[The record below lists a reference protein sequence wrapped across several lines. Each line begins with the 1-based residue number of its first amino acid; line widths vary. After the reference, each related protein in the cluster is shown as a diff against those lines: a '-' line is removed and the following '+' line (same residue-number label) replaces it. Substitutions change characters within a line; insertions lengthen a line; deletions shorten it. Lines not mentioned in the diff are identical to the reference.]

1 MDQKELMAQML
12 ASGAGPGGGA
22 APGGGAPPSPPSGDP
37 IQEAAGRLAQMGIT
51 PENAMQVMQD
61 IQLVQEAMGGGGA
74 PAPGGPPPGG
84 MPPVA

>member
-1 MDQKELMAQML
+1 MDQNEIMAQML

-22 APGGGAPPSPPSGDP
+22 APGGGAPPSAPPGDP
-37 IQEAAGRLAQMGIT
+37 IADAAGRLAQMGIT

-61 IQLVQEAMGGGGA
+61 IQMVQEAMGGGGA
-74 PAPGGPPPGG
+74 PGGAPPPG